1 MGQTKEEVM
10 EEFLALYSEA
20 GMIGVVGAMFVFMVY
35 QNAKRAEQQAE
46 DLEALKVE
54 NEGQSKNIENIE
66 SIVLKFLDRWNR
78 SDETR
83 DRRHE
88 DLVKEIIGIDMS
100 KQMQSSDW
108 GAEKL
113 SDKQLKYAASDVIY
127 LHKIKSELN
136 KMLVRE
142 NRINLH
148 ENCLKFIDTRVDL
161 DLADYKHDI
170 FSH

>member
-1 MGQTKEEVM
+1 LGQTEKEVM
-10 EEFLALYSEA
+10 EEFLALYAEA

-66 SIVLKFLDRWNR
+66 AIVLKFLDRWNR

-88 DLVKEIIGIDMS
+88 DMVKEIND
-100 KQMQSSDW
+100 
-108 GAEKL
+108 L
-113 SDKQLKYAASDVIY
+113 SDVMMEVKGSV
-127 LHKIKSELN
+127 S
-136 KMLVRE
+136 
-142 NRINLH
+142 RING
-148 ENCLKFIDTRVDL
+148 K
-161 DLADYKHDI
+161 
-170 FSH
+170 

>member
-1 MGQTKEEVM
+1 M

-46 DLEALKVE
+46 DLEALKIE

-78 SDETR
+78 ADETR

-88 DLVKEIIGIDMS
+88 DMVKEVND
-100 KQMQSSDW
+100 
-108 GAEKL
+108 L
-113 SDKQLKYAASDVIY
+113 SDVMMEVKGQVS
-127 LHKIKSELN
+127 
-136 KMLVRE
+136 
-142 NRINLH
+142 RING
-148 ENCLKFIDTRVDL
+148 K
-161 DLADYKHDI
+161 
-170 FSH
+170 

>member
-1 MGQTKEEVM
+1 MGKTEEKVM

-66 SIVLKFLDRWNR
+66 SIVIKFLDRWNR

-88 DLVKEIIGIDMS
+88 DTVKELNDV
-100 KQMQSSDW
+100 SDDLNFLK
-108 GAEKL
+108 GRING
-113 SDKQLKYAASDVIY
+113 KQL
-127 LHKIKSELN
+127 
-136 KMLVRE
+136 
-142 NRINLH
+142 
-148 ENCLKFIDTRVDL
+148 
-161 DLADYKHDI
+161 
-170 FSH
+170 

>member
-1 MGQTKEEVM
+1 M

-46 DLEALKVE
+46 DLEALKIE

-66 SIVLKFLDRWNR
+66 QIVIKFLDRWNR

-88 DLVKEIIGIDMS
+88 DMVKEVND
-100 KQMQSSDW
+100 
-108 GAEKL
+108 L
-113 SDKQLKYAASDVIY
+113 SDVMMEVKGQVS
-127 LHKIKSELN
+127 
-136 KMLVRE
+136 
-142 NRINLH
+142 RINGR
-148 ENCLKFIDTRVDL
+148 N
-161 DLADYKHDI
+161 
-170 FSH
+170 